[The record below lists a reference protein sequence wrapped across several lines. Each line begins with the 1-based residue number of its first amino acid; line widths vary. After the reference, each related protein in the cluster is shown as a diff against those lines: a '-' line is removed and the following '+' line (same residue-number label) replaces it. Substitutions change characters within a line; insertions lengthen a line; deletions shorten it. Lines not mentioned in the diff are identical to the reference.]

1 MVMEQENMW
10 TTGIPQSGLLNN
22 SGGPRSRTRT
32 EDIRQSIL
40 KGGGGA
46 HFTEAHHLDLPKEV
60 TDPEAWLFEIAKRE
74 GYRDWDLLASNLRLP
89 RMKLLVVEL
98 NGDAPIDLRPMEI
111 LRTAFIL
118 AHTNGQRYL
127 PEGPRIFTRSRLCRG
142 IRLVDIN
149 LDAYYE
155 MD

>member
-1 MVMEQENMW
+1 MW

-22 SGGPRSRTRT
+22 SGGPRSRART
-32 EDIRQSIL
+32 EDVRQSIL

-46 HFTEAHHLDLPKEV
+46 HVTEAHHLDLPKEV
-60 TDPEAWLFEIAKRE
+60 TDPEAWLFEIAKKE